1 MAKMEG
7 LSFLSKRE
15 VPVDSS
21 CLGKVSKSVIPYIY
35 QYIFSF
41 SKSSVIDIEKNLY
54 YLRKVLEKKYSK
66 HRTKPY
72 ICSFSSQT
80 IIYKGLM
87 SSFQLDK
94 FYKDLT
100 NENFKTR
107 FAIFHE
113 RFSTN
118 TNSSWKM
125 AQPFRMIAH
134 NGEFNTIKGSR
145 LWMKARE
152 SNISSPNWNSKIED
166 LKPIISDHGSDSE
179 SCDNLLEFLKR
190 SGRSIFDSITVSYTH
205 LTLPTSDLV

>member
-1 MAKMEG
+1 M
-7 LSFLSKRE
+7 
-15 VPVDSS
+15 
-21 CLGKVSKSVIPYIY
+21 PYIY

-41 SKSSVIDIEKNLY
+41 PVSTIKNIEKKLY
-54 YLRKVLEKKYSK
+54 FLRKVLEKKYSK
-66 HRTKPY
+66 QKTNPY

-80 IIYKGLM
+80 IVYKGLM

-100 NENFKTR
+100 DENFRTR

-125 AQPFRMIAH
+125 AQPFRLIAH

-152 SNISSPNWNSKIED
+152 ANLSSPKWNSK
-166 LKPIISDHGSDSE
+166 
-179 SCDNLLEFLKR
+179 N
-190 SGRSIFDSITVSYTH
+190 
-205 LTLPTSDLV
+205 